1 MNNNKKNKNK
11 INNIEVES
19 IDDSIKKNLS
29 ASTNKSNINIQFNSS
44 SSNNSSNN
52 NNNNNNII
60 NNNNSNQINPI
71 KKNKKKT

>member
-44 SSNNSSNN
+44 SLNNSSNN
-52 NNNNNNII
+52 NNNNNI
-60 NNNNSNQINPI
+60 NNNNNQINPI
-71 KKNKKKT
+71 KKKQKKT